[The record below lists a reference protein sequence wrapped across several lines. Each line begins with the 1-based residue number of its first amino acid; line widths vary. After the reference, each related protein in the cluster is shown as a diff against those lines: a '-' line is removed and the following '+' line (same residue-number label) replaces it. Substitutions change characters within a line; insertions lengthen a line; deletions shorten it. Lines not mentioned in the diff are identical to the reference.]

1 MRTTRNSTL
10 AAITIGL
17 LVLGTA
23 GLAGAGDDHSK
34 HGTSSKMALQGC
46 LNQDANGDFT
56 LVEIESGDSVRVE
69 APEDLRIEEHVGQ
82 TVKITGN
89 WQEDKADY
97 TMYFQ
102 AEKIEKLS
110 DRCEM

>member
-10 AAITIGL
+10 VAITIGL

-23 GLAGAGDDHSK
+23 GLASAGGDDSK
-34 HGTSSKMALQGC
+34 HAKSETMALQGC
-46 LNQDANGDFT
+46 LNQDSNGDFT
-56 LVEIESGDSVRVE
+56 LVEIESGDSVRVK
-69 APEDLRIEEHVGQ
+69 APEKLRIGEHVGQ
-82 TVKITGN
+82 TVELTGN
-89 WQEDKADY
+89 WQEDKVDY

-102 AEKIEKLS
+102 ASNIKTLS

>member
-10 AAITIGL
+10 AALTIGL

-23 GLAGAGDDHSK
+23 GLAVAGGDYSK
-34 HGTSSKMALQGC
+34 HGKSETMALQGC
-46 LNQDANGDFT
+46 LNQDADGDFT

-69 APEDLRIEEHVGQ
+69 APENLRIKEHVGQ

-89 WQEDKADY
+89 WQEDKTDY

-102 AEKIEKLS
+102 AERIEKLS